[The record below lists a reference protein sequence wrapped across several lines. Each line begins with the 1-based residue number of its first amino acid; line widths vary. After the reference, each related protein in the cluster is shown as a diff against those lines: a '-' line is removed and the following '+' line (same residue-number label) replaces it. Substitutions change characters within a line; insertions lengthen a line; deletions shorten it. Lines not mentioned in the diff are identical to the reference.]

1 MQGTSPTAAGF
12 GVEGA
17 REVQGI
23 SPTTAVL
30 VLGGC
35 WERCKELVV
44 FISEQIACEANW
56 GTLTAAADG
65 MGLEARWLLEQGV
78 NISPVRGELAG
89 LLNGL

>member
-1 MQGTSPTAAGF
+1 VF
-12 GVEGA
+12 
-17 REVQGI
+17 
-23 SPTTAVL
+23 

-44 FISEQIACEANW
+44 FISEQYACEASW

-65 MGLEARWLLEQGV
+65 MELEARWLLEQGV

-89 LLNGL
+89 LLNGLKLDTLLCRREEISCSTQML